1 MMLLFNLSLT
11 LAAIRGILVSTCH
24 LPLATCYPPL
34 SYQGSIMATPKRL
47 LKKELKKAEQ
57 ELAQVQA
64 QLEERPDF
72 GLGTGSTGVFTW
84 EMSLARRERIEEHIA
99 EIQAALDRVD
109 QGEYGICQTCGAK
122 IDPER
127 LKIVPCTTECAKCA
141 RKG

>member
-1 MMLLFNLSLT
+1 
-11 LAAIRGILVSTCH
+11 
-24 LPLATCYPPL
+24 
-34 SYQGSIMATPKRL
+34 MATSKRL

-57 ELAQVQA
+57 ELAQVLT

-84 EMSLARRERIEEHIA
+84 EMALARRERTEEHIA
-99 EIQAALDRVD
+99 EIRAALERVERGD
-109 QGEYGICQTCGAK
+109 YGVCQTCGAK

-127 LKIVPCTTECAKCA
+127 LEIVPCTTECAACA

>member
-1 MMLLFNLSLT
+1 
-11 LAAIRGILVSTCH
+11 
-24 LPLATCYPPL
+24 
-34 SYQGSIMATPKRL
+34 MATPKQL

-57 ELAQVQA
+57 ELAQVLA

-84 EMSLARRERIEEHIA
+84 EMALARRERTEEHI
-99 EIQAALDRVD
+99 EMIQAALERVER
-109 QGEYGICQTCGAK
+109 GEYGICQTCGAK

-127 LKIVPCTTECAKCA
+127 LEIVPCTTECAACA